1 MNSTGKSS
9 SSKENENPNDLFF
22 EEPSVP
28 LTNNFAEVLKMY
40 NEKTLTFNKAAIMAG
55 MNRYSF
61 KKLIL

>member
-28 LTNNFAEVLKMY
+28 LINNFAEVVKMY

>member
-1 MNSTGKSS
+1 
-9 SSKENENPNDLFF
+9 LFF

-28 LTNNFAEVLKMY
+28 LINNFAEVLKMY